1 MFTYILVA
9 FLQTNPYPVVA
20 FLDQFPTKKECI
32 AAVEEFKP
40 NVPKEKQDDLMCI
53 QIVLQDKV
61 RDI

>member
-1 MFTYILVA
+1 M
-9 FLQTNPYPVVA
+9 
-20 FLDQFPTKKECI
+20 